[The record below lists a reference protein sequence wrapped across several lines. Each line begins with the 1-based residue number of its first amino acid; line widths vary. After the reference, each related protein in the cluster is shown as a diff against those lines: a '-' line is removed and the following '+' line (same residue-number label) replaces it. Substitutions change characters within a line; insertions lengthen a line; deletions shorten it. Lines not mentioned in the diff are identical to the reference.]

1 MRRREHSPEKI
12 ALRRCFSRWA
22 AIVELFARGRPAC
35 KRVDPQAYVT
45 LHRELIASC
54 RVLAAS
60 ANEVEAASY
69 RYLEDLAQPW
79 LDLAVL
85 DRAYRADRDI
95 LFDLLIRCKHV
106 QAQLGGRSWIRVLRA
121 WGTPVFLGA
130 SFLAIMF
137 LCMGR
142 FSVVLS
148 TMLDRARN
156 WSDDLYIRVNHS
168 TDLERLFVV
177 GLVLIMVTIY
187 AVSRTARS

>member
-22 AIVELFARGRPAC
+22 AIVELFARKRPAR
-35 KRVDPQAYVT
+35 KRVDPRAYVT

-85 DRAYRADRDI
+85 DRASRADRDI
-95 LFDLLIRCKHV
+95 HFDLLILCKHV
-106 QAQLGGRSWIRVLRA
+106 QAQLGGRSWIRVLLAR
-121 WGTPVFLGA
+121 GTSLFPGA
-130 SFLAIMF
+130 SFLAIML
-137 LCMGR
+137 LCMGW
-142 FSVVLS
+142 FSAVLS
-148 TMLDRARN
+148 TMLDRARS
-156 WSDDLYIRVNHS
+156 WSDNLYIRVNHP

-177 GLVLIMVTIY
+177 GLVLVV
-187 AVSRTARS
+187 VSSHAISRIARS

>member
-12 ALRRCFSRWA
+12 ALRRRFSRWA
-22 AIVELFARGRPAC
+22 AIVELFARGRPAR

-60 ANEVEAASY
+60 ANEVEAVSY

-85 DRAYRADRDI
+85 DRTDRDI
-95 LFDLLIRCKHV
+95 LFDLLFRCKHV
-106 QAQLGGRSWIRVLRA
+106 QSQLGGRSWIRVLRG

-130 SFLAIMF
+130 SFLAIML

-156 WSDDLYIRVNHS
+156 WSDDLYIRVNYS

-187 AVSRTARS
+187 AVSRIPRS

>member
-12 ALRRCFSRWA
+12 ALRRRFSRWA
-22 AIVELFARGRPAC
+22 AIVELFARGRPAR

-54 RVLAAS
+54 RVLATS
-60 ANEVEAASY
+60 ANEVEAVSY
-69 RYLEDLAQPW
+69 RYLEDLAKPW

-85 DRAYRADRDI
+85 DCADRDI
-95 LFDLLIRCKHV
+95 LFDLLIRCNHV

-121 WGTPVFLGA
+121 RGTPVFLGA
-130 SFLAIMF
+130 SFLAIML

-156 WSDDLYIRVNHS
+156 WSDDLSIRVNHS
-168 TDLERLFVV
+168 TDLERLFVG

>member
-1 MRRREHSPEKI
+1 MRRREHSAEKI
-12 ALRRCFSRWA
+12 ALRRRFSRWA
-22 AIVELFARGRPAC
+22 AIVELFARGRPAR

-60 ANEVEAASY
+60 ANEVEAVSY

-85 DRAYRADRDI
+85 DRADRADRNI
-95 LFDLLIRCKHV
+95 LFDLLFRCKHV

-121 WGTPVFLGA
+121 WGTPFFLGA
-130 SFLAIMF
+130 SFLAIML

-156 WSDDLYIRVNHS
+156 WSYDLSIRVNHS

>member
-1 MRRREHSPEKI
+1 MRRREHAPEKI
-12 ALRRCFSRWA
+12 ALRRRFSRWA
-22 AIVELFARGRPAC
+22 AIVELFARRRPAR

-85 DRAYRADRDI
+85 DRADRDI
-95 LFDLLIRCKHV
+95 LFDLLFRCKHV
-106 QAQLGGRSWIRVLRA
+106 QAQLGGRAWIRVLRA

-130 SFLAIMF
+130 SFLAIML

-156 WSDDLYIRVNHS
+156 WSDDLSIRVNHS

-187 AVSRTARS
+187 AVSRIGRS

>member
-12 ALRRCFSRWA
+12 ALRRRFSRWA
-22 AIVELFARGRPAC
+22 AIVELFARGRPAR

-60 ANEVEAASY
+60 ANEVEAVSY

-85 DRAYRADRDI
+85 DRADRDI
-95 LFDLLIRCKHV
+95 LFDLLFRCKHV
-106 QAQLGGRSWIRVLRA
+106 QVQLGGRSWIRVLRA
-121 WGTPVFLGA
+121 RGTPVFLGA
-130 SFLAIMF
+130 SFLAIML
-137 LCMGR
+137 LCMSR

-156 WSDDLYIRVNHS
+156 WSDDLSIRVNHS
-168 TDLERLFVV
+168 TDLERLSVG

>member
-1 MRRREHSPEKI
+1 MRRREHSAEKI
-12 ALRRCFSRWA
+12 ALRRRFSRWA
-22 AIVELFARGRPAC
+22 AIVELFARGRPAR

-60 ANEVEAASY
+60 ANEVEAVSY

-85 DRAYRADRDI
+85 DRADRADRNI
-95 LFDLLIRCKHV
+95 LFDLLFRCKHV

-121 WGTPVFLGA
+121 WGTPFFLGA
-130 SFLAIMF
+130 SFLAIML

-156 WSDDLYIRVNHS
+156 WSYDLSIRVNHS

-187 AVSRTARS
+187 AVLRTARS

>member
-12 ALRRCFSRWA
+12 ALRRRFSRWA
-22 AIVELFARGRPAC
+22 AIVELFARGRPAR

-60 ANEVEAASY
+60 ANEVEAVSY

-85 DRAYRADRDI
+85 DRTDRDI
-95 LFDLLIRCKHV
+95 LFDLLFRCKHV
-106 QAQLGGRSWIRVLRA
+106 QSQLGGRSWIRVLRG

-130 SFLAIMF
+130 SFLAIML

-156 WSDDLYIRVNHS
+156 WSDDLSIRVNHS

-187 AVSRTARS
+187 AVSRIPRS

>member
-12 ALRRCFSRWA
+12 ALRRRFSRWA
-22 AIVELFARGRPAC
+22 AIVELFARGHPAR

-60 ANEVEAASY
+60 ANEVEAVSY

-85 DRAYRADRDI
+85 DHEDRDI

-130 SFLAIMF
+130 SFLAIML

-156 WSDDLYIRVNHS
+156 WSDDLSIRVNHS
-168 TDLERLFVV
+168 TDLERLFVG

>member
-12 ALRRCFSRWA
+12 ALRRRFSRWA
-22 AIVELFARGRPAC
+22 AIVELFARGRPAR

-60 ANEVEAASY
+60 ANEVEAVSY

-85 DRAYRADRDI
+85 DRADRDI
-95 LFDLLIRCKHV
+95 LFNLLICCKHV

-121 WGTPVFLGA
+121 RGTPVFLGA
-130 SFLAIMF
+130 SFLAIML

-142 FSVVLS
+142 FSVVLC

-156 WSDDLYIRVNHS
+156 WSDDLSMRVNHS

>member
-12 ALRRCFSRWA
+12 ALRRRFSRWA
-22 AIVELFARGRPAC
+22 AIVELFARGRPAR

-60 ANEVEAASY
+60 ANEVEAVSY

-85 DRAYRADRDI
+85 DREDRDI
-95 LFDLLIRCKHV
+95 LFNLLIHCKHV

-121 WGTPVFLGA
+121 RGTPVFLGA
-130 SFLAIMF
+130 SFLAIML

-148 TMLDRARN
+148 TMLDRARS
-156 WSDDLYIRVNHS
+156 WSDDLSIRVNHS
-168 TDLERLFVV
+168 TDLERLFVG

>member
-12 ALRRCFSRWA
+12 ALRRRFSRWT
-22 AIVELFARGRPAC
+22 AIVELFARGRPAR

-60 ANEVEAASY
+60 ANEVEAVSY

-85 DRAYRADRDI
+85 DHEDRDI

-106 QAQLGGRSWIRVLRA
+106 QAQLGGRSWIRILRA

-130 SFLAIMF
+130 SFLAIML
-137 LCMGR
+137 LCMGH

-156 WSDDLYIRVNHS
+156 WSDDLYIRVNHP
-168 TDLERLFVV
+168 TDLEWLFVV
-177 GLVLIMVTIY
+177 GLVLVVVSIY
-187 AVSRTARS
+187 AISRIARS

>member
-12 ALRRCFSRWA
+12 ALRRRFSRWA
-22 AIVELFARGRPAC
+22 AIVELFAQRRPAR

-60 ANEVEAASY
+60 ANEVEAVSY

-85 DRAYRADRDI
+85 DRADRADRDI
-95 LFDLLIRCKHV
+95 LFDLLFRCKHV

-121 WGTPVFLGA
+121 RGTPVFLG
-130 SFLAIMF
+130 SFLAIML

-148 TMLDRARN
+148 IMLDRARN
-156 WSDDLYIRVNHS
+156 WSDDLSIRVNHS

-187 AVSRTARS
+187 VVSRTARS